1 MRHTTTRILVGGF
14 VVAMLGIQSS
24 AQAGTQDS
32 DQPVVQQSATS
43 QALLKLPRRPLA
55 ERLPVT
61 IYEFQSGVQGVTA
74 QAATEM
80 FTTALIRSGQ
90 FRVVERA
97 HLNDT
102 VMREKQMNS
111 AGQTDGNVAQSQLRG
126 AQYIFDG
133 TVSEANIAA
142 DQHSAG
148 ISIGGLTIGGGK
160 AKDSIAIDVR
170 ILDAASGD
178 VLDSVA
184 VSKVLKGTNAN
195 IGGTAALAS
204 TLASMK
210 GGNASALTPDINI
223 GTAHKDGSDEALR
236 ACIEAA
242 VLELIKR
249 VQSVQEVK

>member
-1 MRHTTTRILVGGF
+1 MNSMNKRGLLGGLIL
-14 VVAMLGIQSS
+14 AMLGLQSNVHAS
-24 AQAGTQDS
+24 NNDS
-32 DQPVVQQSATS
+32 DQPVVEQSKTS
-43 QALLKLPRRPLA
+43 QALTNLPRKPLA

-61 IYEFQSGVQGVTA
+61 IYEFESGVPGLSA

-97 HLNDT
+97 RLNET
-102 VMREKQMNS
+102 VVREKQMNG
-111 AGQTDGNVAQSQLRG
+111 AGQTTGTIAQTQLRG

-133 TVSEANIAA
+133 TVSEANAGE
-142 DQHSAG
+142 DQTSGG
-148 ISIGGLTIGGGK
+148 INIGGLTIGGGK
-160 AKDSIAIDVR
+160 TKDTIAIDVR

-184 VSKVLKGTNAN
+184 VTKVLKGTSASL
-195 IGGTAALAS
+195 GGTAALAS
-204 TLASMK
+204 TVAGMTGGTASE
-210 GGNASALTPDINI
+210 LTPDVNV
-223 GTAHKDGSDEALR
+223 GTAHKEGPDQALR

-249 VQSVQEVK
+249 VQTAPDEK